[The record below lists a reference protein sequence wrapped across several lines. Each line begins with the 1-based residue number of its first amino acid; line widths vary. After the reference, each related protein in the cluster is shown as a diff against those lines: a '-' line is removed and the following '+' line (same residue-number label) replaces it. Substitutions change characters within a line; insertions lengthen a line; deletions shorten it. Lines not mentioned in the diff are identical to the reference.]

1 MRGGAANLHGADCS
15 DYTRVMAANGGFER
29 APKHVDTS
37 RANPARCYD
46 YWLGGSANFSVD
58 RELADEM
65 IRREPN
71 VVHMARENRSFLGR
85 VVRWCVDNGITQFLD
100 LGSGIPTVGNVH
112 EIAQQRD
119 ASACVAYVDNEPVA
133 VAHSQQLLAGNPRAT
148 ITSGD
153 LREPEQV
160 LSAPTV
166 REVLDF
172 DRPIAL
178 LAVMMLHYFQDDEV
192 LISTL
197 AKYRN
202 ALPQGSYLVLTH
214 LTEDDPEMDMSSVA
228 AASTRSTHPAHT
240 RTREQFRTL
249 FDGTELVDPGIV
261 FVHQWKNPDE
271 ATAVAHNGV
280 YGAVGRI
287 L

>member
-1 MRGGAANLHGADCS
+1 
-15 DYTRVMAANGGFER
+15 MAANGGFEK

-119 ASACVAYVDNEPVA
+119 PSACVAYVDNEPVA
-133 VAHSQQLLAGNPRAT
+133 VAHSQQLLSGNPRAT
-148 ITSGD
+148 ITNGD

-178 LAVMMLHYFQDDEV
+178 LAVMMLHYFQDDE
-192 LISTL
+192 LLTSTL

-214 LTEDDPEMDMSSVA
+214 LTEDDPEMDMSAVA

-240 RTREQFRTL
+240 RTREQFQAL
-249 FDGTELVDPGIV
+249 FDGTEIVDPGVV